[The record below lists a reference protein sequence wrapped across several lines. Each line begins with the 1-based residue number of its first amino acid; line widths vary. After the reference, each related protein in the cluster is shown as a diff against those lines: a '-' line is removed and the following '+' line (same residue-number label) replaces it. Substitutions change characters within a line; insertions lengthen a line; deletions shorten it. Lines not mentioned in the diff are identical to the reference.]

1 MRFIMLTYILTVQG
15 WVGRKAL
22 LSLRG
27 VPNKARQTVRLS
39 RHAGTQLHS
48 NDWLPA
54 SAHTSST
61 ESDSTLAVKC
71 VSCPDC

>member
-39 RHAGTQLHS
+39 HHACARLDNT
-48 NDWLPA
+48 NDDWLPA
-54 SAHTSST
+54 SALTSST
-61 ESDSTLAVKC
+61 
-71 VSCPDC
+71 